1 VIGGSITNNFLNTYT
16 SGLTLL
22 ALGVRLPRWKTI
34 IIDAVIAT
42 GLSVYAIFFYD
53 FTTAFTNFLSL
64 TVAWLAPWC
73 AIFLVDGMM
82 RRFRYRTDDLL
93 ASRDGR
99 YWFAGGI
106 NRAGAVSF
114 LVGAVATFF
123 TTNATKWQSPISTH
137 LLGGADLSIPVG
149 MLIAGGMYF
158 VLQRRSPAML
168 PDREP
173 VAVGQ
178 TA

>member
-1 VIGGSITNNFLNTYT
+1 
-16 SGLTLL
+16 
-22 ALGVRLPRWKTI
+22 
-34 IIDAVIAT
+34 VIAT

-82 RRFRYRTDDLL
+82 RRFRYRTEDLL
-93 ASRDGR
+93 ASREGR
-99 YWFAGGI
+99 YWFAGGV
-106 NRAGAVSF
+106 NRAGAASF
-114 LVGAVATFF
+114 LLGALATFF

-149 MLIAGGMYF
+149 MLVAGGIYF
-158 VLQRRSPAML
+158 LLWRGSPAML

-173 VAVGQ
+173 VTVGQ
-178 TA
+178 SA